1 MANLKCP
8 KEKYRKEYLEFLED
22 IGFRTNS
29 KKANIN
35 KFLGRRGWIIQYRE
49 ENSLSY
55 FVVINRKN
63 NQVKYY
69 SKAISRFELKK
80 SNIKIMI
87 KTDYLGLACMN
98 ANDISLYNYNQMRE
112 SHIPKLE
119 IIKNK
124 KKKEALGKKRID
136 RARFEFSLDVAKN
149 DKDLCLYEISQK
161 LRYSIGNYVLYN
173 GENLFWLVGKTDKK
187 TKRTRYL
194 YRKDSLKIDSKTFLE
209 VLNDIYD
216 YKVAKYKDFYVITYF
231 NIQDPLIIKDIE
243 DISKTI
249 EIYFSPF
256 LNLEDLCK
264 WFVKI
269 GYFDKHAVMAYYK
282 NFKSISYWNVV
293 EILNE
298 LIEIGAVGYNAF
310 GIQKY
315 YVINKDYRVF
325 MEILEKYC
333 GK

>member
-1 MANLKCP
+1 M
-8 KEKYRKEYLEFLED
+8 
-22 IGFRTNS
+22 
-29 KKANIN
+29 
-35 KFLGRRGWIIQYRE
+35 
-49 ENSLSY
+49 
-55 FVVINRKN
+55 
-63 NQVKYY
+63 
-69 SKAISRFELKK
+69 
-80 SNIKIMI
+80 
-87 KTDYLGLACMN
+87 
-98 ANDISLYNYNQMRE
+98 
-112 SHIPKLE
+112 
-119 IIKNK
+119 
-124 KKKEALGKKRID
+124 
-136 RARFEFSLDVAKN
+136 
-149 DKDLCLYEISQK
+149 
-161 LRYSIGNYVLYN
+161 
-173 GENLFWLVGKTDKK
+173 
-187 TKRTRYL
+187 
-194 YRKDSLKIDSKTFLE
+194 
-209 VLNDIYD
+209 LNDIYD

-293 EILNE
+293 EILNK